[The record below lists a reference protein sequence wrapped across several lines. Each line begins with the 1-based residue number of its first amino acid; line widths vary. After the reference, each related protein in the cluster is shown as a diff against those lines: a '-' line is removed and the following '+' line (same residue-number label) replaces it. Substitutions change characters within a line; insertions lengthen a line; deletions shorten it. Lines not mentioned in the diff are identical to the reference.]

1 VAHAFNSM
9 TVRLE
14 RQQRDRRALM
24 ADIAH
29 ELRTPL
35 AVIQGRV
42 EGMLDGVY
50 PRDEPHVRQVL
61 EETRLLARLVEDLR
75 TAAHLESGTLTLVK
89 EATDLG
95 VLIEETADMLRAE
108 ASSRRIG
115 IDVQVGELPL
125 MTVDALRIKEVLVNL
140 LSNAVRFSPPGG
152 GVRID
157 AEPRPGAVV
166 VRVADQGPGI
176 PSHELARIFDRF
188 YKGPTSK
195 GSGLGLTIAKSLVV
209 AHGGTIDASSGP
221 GGTILTVM
229 LPL

>member
-1 VAHAFNSM
+1 
-9 TVRLE
+9 
-14 RQQRDRRALM
+14 
-24 ADIAH
+24 
-29 ELRTPL
+29 
-35 AVIQGRV
+35 
-42 EGMLDGVY
+42 
-50 PRDEPHVRQVL
+50 
-61 EETRLLARLVEDLR
+61 
-75 TAAHLESGTLTLVK
+75 
-89 EATDLG
+89 
-95 VLIEETADMLRAE
+95 
-108 ASSRRIG
+108 
-115 IDVQVGELPL
+115 